1 MANIKTY
8 FPFLGDDQVLYM
20 RHVNARKK
28 EIVHGQTRASQ
39 HEWAAKINKNNA
51 TNARKPDIFN
61 PQIENNLGLTKKLRN
76 AIDARIGRN

>member
-20 RHVNARKK
+20 RHVNAREK

-39 HEWAAKINKNNA
+39 HEWAAKKQINIAKG
-51 TNARKPDIFN
+51 TTDPRVEFIF
-61 PQIENNLGLTKKLRN
+61 PK
-76 AIDARIGRN
+76 

>member
-20 RHVNARKK
+20 RHVNAREK

-39 HEWAAKINKNNA
+39 HEWAAKK
-51 TNARKPDIFN
+51 
-61 PQIENNLGLTKKLRN
+61 
-76 AIDARIGRN
+76 

>member
-1 MANIKTY
+1 MTKIKTY

-39 HEWAAKINKNNA
+39 HEWAAKK
-51 TNARKPDIFN
+51 
-61 PQIENNLGLTKKLRN
+61 
-76 AIDARIGRN
+76 